1 MYFSSTIW
9 RCIIILLTFSFRGC
23 PLLPA
28 HCERFIHLGNLT
40 VEPAPPFLLGSNM
53 TVYCHINECERRFKL
68 SLELNWKIVRQSKRV
83 NCTTAVFVP
92 RVLMPQ
98 SFVVCK
104 MKHEDFS
111 VQTIVSGLTLNAG
124 LPPDKPGNIS
134 CETTRSSEVI
144 HCSWQRGKE
153 THLHDSFNISVSRE
167 NGTQI
172 HAQIRDAEEITLPRA
187 ILDEKSKYLL
197 TVTTY
202 NHFGTSQSDP
212 FILCVKD
219 IVIPE
224 TPHIVTIE
232 FGNNSMTAILHWKTS
247 ESALHLRSH
256 VRLRTDNLSWEVGE
270 VSELGEGRIR
280 VDNLRPLSEYEFQMR
295 TCDSASGLKQTNAPS
310 FASRWTFNQR
320 TLCSQWSPS
329 VRKESPGKSP
339 SQQLHVW
346 RTLGGQDQN
355 GLRRVTVLWKPLPP
369 WNYSGEVQ
377 HYKIFLANDHE
388 ETCAAATSMCS
399 VQVPAG
405 VQALNVCAVTSYGT
419 SPPAVVELRHSGILG
434 PILQELVSAV
444 NDDAVLVS
452 WSSALGGQLLYYVME
467 WASVP
472 AKQLQWEKIA
482 KDRNSTSIT
491 GLIAGVRYNVSL
503 YAVTTRGVSAPTS
516 SLVYSREQKPV
527 SGPNLRVLVHET
539 RRILIQ
545 WNELPVDQQRG
556 FVTKYTIYVRTL
568 DSNTELIEIV
578 SASSPRQI
586 WLDTPEGV
594 LALHL
599 TASNSAGEGPRGSRI
614 SSQPAAPAVGMGI
627 VIVFIVTIFI
637 VIVVNLM
644 CWSCV
649 RKRIKQKLKSWG
661 PAWLVENLPKPGHSN
676 AIRLLEEDGSE
687 PLFSSTCSDPPLS
700 PIFVISQEERDEVYP
715 ILHVEVSQIRSVH
728 TTEEH
733 PLSMSN
739 TRTMPVD
746 HAGYKPQITTL
757 VPPDEEE
764 AAEETQRDAPAEE
777 DRCSSVFEGLL
788 GGLLSS
794 VNVDFSDSSQG
805 LNLGSVGGLFWPKTA
820 ETKVLNKAFLG
831 ERRGTEN
838 DVEGDSPPLDLQQ
851 DEKMTL
857 DTTDICLSQCTGE
870 ITLNGGYFPQLTTIS
885 TTILDTQM

>member
-1 MYFSSTIW
+1 MNFSSTIW
-9 RCIIILLTFSFRGC
+9 RCIIIPLTFSFKGC
-23 PLLPA
+23 PLLTA
-28 HCERFIHLGNLT
+28 HCERFIHLGYLT

-53 TVYCHINECERRFKL
+53 TVYCHINECEWGFKL
-68 SLELNWKIVRQSKRV
+68 SLELNQKNVRLSKRV
-83 NCTTAVFVP
+83 NCTTAAFVP

-104 MKHEDFS
+104 MRRAQHS
-111 VQTIVSGLTLNAG
+111 VQTVVNGLPLHAG
-124 LPPDKPGNIS
+124 LPPDKPGNIT

-144 HCSWQRGKE
+144 CCSWRRGKK
-153 THLHDSFNISVSRE
+153 THLYDFFNISVSRE
-167 NGTQI
+167 NGTQV
-172 HAQIRDAEEITLPRA
+172 HFAQIGDAEEITLSRA
-187 ILDEKSKYLL
+187 ILDEKTKYLL
-197 TVTTY
+197 TITTY

-224 TPHIVTIE
+224 MPHIVKIE
-232 FGNNSMTAILHWKTS
+232 FGNNSMTAILQWKTS
-247 ESALHLRSH
+247 ESSLHLRPH
-256 VRLRTDNLSWEVGE
+256 VRLRTDNISWEVGE
-270 VSELGEGRIR
+270 VLELGEGQIR

-295 TCDSASGLKQTNAPS
+295 TCDSASGLKQTTS
-310 FASRWTFNQR
+310 FATRWTFSQR
-320 TLCSQWSPS
+320 KLCSQWSLS

-346 RTLGGQDQN
+346 RTLEGQDQN
-355 GLRRVTVLWKPLPP
+355 GLRLVTVLWKPLPP
-369 WNYSGEVQ
+369 RDYSGEVQ

-434 PILQELVSAV
+434 PILQEVVSVV
-444 NDDAVLVS
+444 NGDAVLVS
-452 WSSALGGQLLYYVME
+452 WSSALGGELLYYVIE

-472 AKQLQWEKIA
+472 ATQLQWKKIA
-482 KDRNSTSIT
+482 KDLKSTSIT

-503 YAVTTRGVSAPTS
+503 YAVSTRGVSAPAS
-516 SLVYSREQKPV
+516 SLFYSREQKPV
-527 SGPNLRVLVHET
+527 SGPNLHVLVHEA

-578 SASSPRQI
+578 SASSPRPI
-586 WLDTPEGV
+586 WMDTPEGA

-627 VIVFIVTIFI
+627 VIAFIVTIFI

-649 RKRIKQKLKSWG
+649 RKRIKQKFKSWG

-676 AIRLLEEDGSE
+676 AIRLLEDDRSE
-687 PLFSSTCSDPPLS
+687 PLFSSNYSDPPLS

-746 HAGYKPQITTL
+746 HAGYKPQNTTL
-757 VPPDEEE
+757 VPPDEKE
-764 AAEETQRDAPAEE
+764 AAEETQGDVPAEE
-777 DRCSSVFEGLL
+777 DSCSTVFEGLL
-788 GGLLSS
+788 EGLLSS

-805 LNLGSVGGLFWPKTA
+805 LNLGSVGGLFWPKSA
-820 ETKVLNKAFLG
+820 ETRLRE
-831 ERRGTEN
+831 ERREAEN
-838 DVEGDSPPLDLQQ
+838 DVEADSPSLDLQQ
-851 DEKMTL
+851 DEKITL
-857 DTTDICLSQCTGE
+857 DTTDICLSHCIGE